1 MVGTISLDVIG
12 CQLSRNVNY
21 LVFVLVCL
29 CACVHPVRIE
39 LNRNRSLSVCPLAL
53 LFRLIYLFHS
63 WRSFIVIIMIIEA
76 NRASSQTIASVLCVC
91 RFVHLETI
99 SAFPMVPCTHPK
111 MWHQIESIHFPFTQS
126 TALQLPSQYRFL
138 FFLSFPFL
146 PHPHHH
152 HNSIRLSHSIG
163 SNWSVGCKWWT
174 ITIRRIRC
182 KINNLFTIKWTISNT
197 IAFFF
202 YESNGDRGYYC
213 SYLPFALITSDA
225 QSEKRVPLVSLKWL
239 LCQLVSVMHSRLLLY
254 SLATILFGSIHFVSF
269 CTCFIAW

>member
-1 MVGTISLDVIG
+1 MCV
-12 CQLSRNVNY
+12 
-21 LVFVLVCL
+21 VLFTWRPYRHFQWC
-29 CACVHPVRIE
+29 
-39 LNRNRSLSVCPLAL
+39 LAL
-53 LFRLIYLFHS
+53 TPKCGTKLNQFTFHLHSQLLYSCRLN
-63 WRSFIVIIMIIEA
+63 IV
-76 NRASSQTIASVLCVC
+76 SCS
-91 RFVHLETI
+91 
-99 SAFPMVPCTHPK
+99 
-111 MWHQIESIHFPFTQS
+111 
-126 TALQLPSQYRFL
+126 

-146 PHPHHH
+146 PHPHPHH

-174 ITIRRIRC
+174 ITIRRIRR

>member
-91 RFVHLETI
+91 VCVVLFTWRPYRHFQWCLALTPKCGTKLNQFTFHLH
-99 SAFPMVPCTHPK
+99 S
-111 MWHQIESIHFPFTQS
+111 
-126 TALQLPSQYRFL
+126 QLLYSCRL
-138 FFLSFPFL
+138 NIVSCSFFLSPSS
-146 PHPHHH
+146 P
-152 HNSIRLSHSIG
+152 
-163 SNWSVGCKWWT
+163 T
-174 ITIRRIRC
+174 TTIRFVCPTLLDRIGPLAVSDELSR
-182 KINNLFTIKWTISNT
+182 
-197 IAFFF
+197 
-202 YESNGDRGYYC
+202 YEELGV
-213 SYLPFALITSDA
+213 
-225 QSEKRVPLVSLKWL
+225 K
-239 LCQLVSVMHSRLLLY
+239 
-254 SLATILFGSIHFVSF
+254 
-269 CTCFIAW
+269 